1 MLRKIEKNIST
12 ANYNKWLKMSFYNQP
27 RSNLKNFCCTGS
39 YEEQKQKTKVNEWNV
54 NELSC
59 KVSI

>member
-1 MLRKIEKNIST
+1 MFMLRKIEKNIST

-39 YEEQKQKTKVNEWNV
+39 YEEQKQKTKEVNE
-54 NELSC
+54 
-59 KVSI
+59 